1 MASAVLI
8 VGCSAGVAVIA
19 AAGYGFISFFR
30 ISIGLAD
37 EVDDAE
43 EELFSEVNM
52 EKENEEDEG

>member
-8 VGCSAGVAVIA
+8 VGCTAGVAVIA
-19 AAGYGFISFFR
+19 AAGYGFVSFVR

-43 EELFSEVNM
+43 EELFEEVNVDK
-52 EKENEEDEG
+52 EDENEG

>member
-19 AAGYGFISFFR
+19 AAGYGFVSFVR

-43 EELFSEVNM
+43 EELFEEINVDW
-52 EKENEEDEG
+52 EDENEG

>member
-19 AAGYGFISFFR
+19 AAGYGFVSFVR

-43 EELFSEVNM
+43 EELFEEVNVD
-52 EKENEEDEG
+52 KEDD